1 MSPDEERNARGEAN
15 RAILVV
21 VFATILIDFIGFSVL
36 IPVLPLFAERL
47 GATPVQVGLILALY
61 ALSQL
66 LFLPMW
72 GWISDRIGRRP
83 VLLVSLL
90 GTTGSFVLLAF
101 APTIAWV
108 YAARIIAGFFAASIG
123 TAQAVVTDVTDASE
137 RASGMGVI
145 GAAFGAGMIVG
156 PILGGGLATVSAHAP
171 FIGVAVLAGASLVLA
186 WFALPETRPPELERP
201 RWNELGR
208 ALVPTPIVVFFQV
221 HDRRIAT
228 YLGLFFVFFTSF
240 AVLEAMA
247 TLFMARR
254 FAKDEV
260 DAAIFFAWIGVFL
273 VLTQGI
279 LLRRLVGVVGEARL
293 LIGGLALM
301 SIGIAGIS
309 VVPNYPTF
317 FALGAVIAVGQGIS
331 FPPFT
336 SLYSKACRSEQAG
349 ELLGQSNAMAT
360 FGRVVGSIGGGWAL
374 QSDLGLPFLASGAL
388 MAFGLVVFLV
398 FRRGL
403 VQGLE

>member
-1 MSPDEERNARGEAN
+1 M
-15 RAILVV
+15 V

-47 GATPVQVGLILALY
+47 GASPIQVGLILSLY
-61 ALSQL
+61 ALAQL

-72 GWISDRIGRRP
+72 GWVSDRIGRRP
-83 VLLVSLL
+83 VLLFSLA
-90 GTTGSFVLLAF
+90 GTTGSFILLSV
-101 APTIAWV
+101 APTLEWV
-108 YAARIIAGFFAASIG
+108 YAARVAAGFFAASIG

-156 PILGGGLATVSAHAP
+156 PILGGTLATVSPHAP
-171 FIGVAVLAGASLVLA
+171 FIGVAGLAGASFILA
-186 WFALPETRPPELERP
+186 WFALPETRPADADPP

-208 ALVPTPIVVFFQV
+208 ALVPAPLLVFFQV

-228 YLGLFFVFFTSF
+228 YLGLFFIFFTSI

-254 FAKDEV
+254 FGKDEV
-260 DAAIFFAWIGVFL
+260 DAAFFFAWIGLFL
-273 VLTQGI
+273 VLTQGVF
-279 LLRRLVGVVGEARL
+279 LRRLVDMAGEARL
-293 LIGGLALM
+293 LMIGIALM
-301 SIGIAGIS
+301 SIGIAAIS

-317 FALGAVIAVGQGIS
+317 FVLGAVIAIGQGIS
-331 FPPFT
+331 FPPFA
-336 SLYSKACRSEQAG
+336 SLFSKACRTEQAG

-360 FGRVVGSIGGGWAL
+360 FGRVVGSVAGGWAL
-374 QSDLGLPFLASGAL
+374 EEHVGLPFLASGLL
-388 MAFGLVVFLV
+388 MAVGLAVFLL
-398 FRRGL
+398 FRRSL
-403 VQGLE
+403 VDGLE